1 MRLLTILDD
10 PTGSVVASDFD
21 FPTSTQPAIRDIK
34 EVSFGTTGICNASC
48 VHCPTNK
55 KGFAMPHG
63 RMDAA
68 LFEKIIR
75 ELAAGGFTG
84 QINFGLFA
92 EPMEDTILLERL
104 KLIKELLP
112 DSPTTIATNAA
123 LYDPQKHWEVL
134 DYVDHIA
141 IHVEAMTPEVY
152 DRLMHPLKSERVIPK
167 INQLIEGLRLR
178 ERNIANIT
186 TPVHK
191 DNLSEV
197 GRIAEYARDNGV
209 DYNFTSLSGRAWEG
223 GQYPKLSIAPTGG
236 LCRPNVLL
244 DWLFI
249 DFDGL
254 VLPCCFD
261 FSRSLPLGDLNH
273 QTIEEM
279 FSSPTWQSMFD
290 TFKRGDWSSKGAC
303 SRCRAD
309 DAGEIVR
316 LVDGLTSD
324 VKSSLR
330 RFPANSFRSAASTRR
345 NPDGGIVADPEAPD
359 SVLVYGPYV
368 RAQPGRYRVYHD
380 LRVLTASATC
390 AIELDVC
397 VGYRKTIARKRIGV
411 SKENDFEATID
422 FENTDD
428 DVLEFRV
435 HKSGNVSF
443 EYKGARLLR
452 L

>member
-1 MRLLTILDD
+1 M
-10 PTGSVVASDFD
+10 
-21 FPTSTQPAIRDIK
+21 
-34 EVSFGTTGICNASC
+34 
-48 VHCPTNK
+48 
-55 KGFAMPHG
+55 
-63 RMDAA
+63 
-68 LFEKIIR
+68 
-75 ELAAGGFTG
+75 
-84 QINFGLFA
+84 
-92 EPMEDTILLERL
+92 
-104 KLIKELLP
+104 
-112 DSPTTIATNAA
+112 
-123 LYDPQKHWEVL
+123 
-134 DYVDHIA
+134 
-141 IHVEAMTPEVY
+141 
-152 DRLMHPLKSERVIPK
+152 
-167 INQLIEGLRLR
+167 
-178 ERNIANIT
+178 
-186 TPVHK
+186 
-191 DNLSEV
+191 
-197 GRIAEYARDNGV
+197 
-209 DYNFTSLSGRAWEG
+209 
-223 GQYPKLSIAPTGG
+223 
-236 LCRPNVLL
+236 
-244 DWLFI
+244 
-249 DFDGL
+249 
-254 VLPCCFD
+254 
-261 FSRSLPLGDLNH
+261 PLGDLNH

-279 FSSPTWQSMFD
+279 FASPAWQSMFD
-290 TFKRGDWSSKGAC
+290 TFKRGELVQQRGLQPLPRG
-303 SRCRAD
+303 RC
-309 DAGEIVR
+309 GEIVR